1 MVYYLYIIC
10 GVLRTYRGIKMLFM
24 KRWFFIVGM
33 SFLIIAVVGLDGTA
47 AARRRTSYD
56 RKERPARKKKK
67 KKVVQQMVL
76 PPIVGPRKTIAVADF
91 ENKAG
96 AQARWNLGN
105 GMAEMLTTSLVN
117 TNRFIVV
124 ERQNIRGIIQE
135 QDFSVSGRTINVGA
149 PEIGRLLN
157 TQILVSGAITEFSQR
172 FFDSGSLFQ
181 YKGVSL
187 GVKSATAHVAI
198 NIRMYDTTA
207 GEVIASKRVEGK
219 GNVSGLSIGYSES
232 DWGVDFDNFK
242 ASPLGKVTQQA
253 IDEAVYYICLEMQKV
268 SWQGTVV
275 TIKGG
280 KIYLNCGANS
290 NVKAGDE
297 FEVYRKGEELID
309 PDSGLSLGFETKKIG
324 LVKVFEVE
332 DKFSL
337 ADSVS
342 GGKFERGNII
352 KFLLPPPPA
361 LEEVIIQ

>member
-1 MVYYLYIIC
+1 
-10 GVLRTYRGIKMLFM
+10 MLFM

-33 SFLIIAVVGLDGTA
+33 SFLIVAVIGLDGAAAA
-47 AARRRTSYD
+47 AARRRTSSSE
-56 RKERPARKKKK
+56 RKERPAREKKK
-67 KKVVQQMVL
+67 KKVSQQIVL
-76 PPIVGPRKTIAVADF
+76 PPIVGPRKTVAVADF

-96 AQARWNLGN
+96 AQAQWNLGN
-105 GMAEMLTTSLVN
+105 GMAEMLTTTLVN

-124 ERQNIRGIIQE
+124 ERQNIQAIIQE

-181 YKGVSL
+181 YKGISL
-187 GVKSATAHVAI
+187 GVKSATAHVAL
-198 NIRMYDTTA
+198 NIRMYDTTT

-219 GNVSGLSIGYSES
+219 GNVSGLSVGYSEG
-232 DWGVDFDNFK
+232 DWGIDFDNFK

-253 IDEAVYYICLEMQKV
+253 IDKAVYYICLEMQKV

-280 KIYLNCGANS
+280 KIYLNCGASS

-309 PDSGLSLGFETKKIG
+309 PDSGVSLGFETKKIG
-324 LVKVFEVE
+324 LVKVFEVK

-342 GGKFERGNII
+342 GGKFERGDII
-352 KFLLPPPPA
+352 KFLPPPPPV

>member
-1 MVYYLYIIC
+1 
-10 GVLRTYRGIKMLFM
+10 MLLM
-24 KRWFFIVGM
+24 KRWFFIVGV
-33 SFLIIAVVGLDGTA
+33 SFLIVAVIGLDSA
-47 AARRRTSYD
+47 VAARRRTSSY
-56 RKERPARKKKK
+56 RKEGAVRKKKK

-96 AQARWNLGN
+96 AEAQWNLGN
-105 GMAEMLTTSLVN
+105 GMAEMLTTTLVN

-124 ERQNIRGIIQE
+124 ERQNIQGILTQ

-149 PEIGRLLN
+149 PKIGRLLN

-172 FFDSGSLFQ
+172 FYDSGSLFQ

-187 GVKSATAHVAI
+187 GVKSATAHVAL
-198 NIRMYDTTA
+198 NIRMYDTTT

-219 GNVSGLSIGYSES
+219 ANVSGLSVGYSEG
-232 DWGVDFDNFK
+232 DWGVDFDSFK

-253 IDEAVYYICLEMQKV
+253 IDEAVYYICMEMQKV
-268 SWQGTVV
+268 LWQGTVV

-297 FEVYRKGEELID
+297 FEVYRKGEELVD
-309 PDSGLSLGFETKKIG
+309 PDTGVSLGFETKKIG
-324 LVKVFEVE
+324 LVKVAEVK

-342 GGKFERGNII
+342 GGKFKRGDII
-352 KFLLPPPPA
+352 KFVPPPPPV